1 MLRQETTAHK
11 SNLNKLDFIKGKVTL
26 AFVFESLMTIIIMYV
41 HNAER
46 HMPQNS
52 CGAMD
57 SLVELVLS
65 SYLHMGIQNQTQVS
79 LPVRQAP

>member
-1 MLRQETTAHK
+1 
-11 SNLNKLDFIKGKVTL
+11 
-26 AFVFESLMTIIIMYV
+26 MYV

-65 SYLHMGIQNQTQVS
+65 SYLYRGVQGQTQVS
-79 LPVRQAP
+79 LPVQQAP